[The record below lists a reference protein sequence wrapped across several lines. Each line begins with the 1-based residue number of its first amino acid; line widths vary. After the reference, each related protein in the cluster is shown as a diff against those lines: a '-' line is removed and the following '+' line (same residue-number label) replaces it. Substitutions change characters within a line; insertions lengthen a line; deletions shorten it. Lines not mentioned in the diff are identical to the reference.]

1 MIKKFITFTGVGAIG
16 TLAHYLTMIALV
28 QFFSAQPVIGS
39 SAGALVGAGI
49 NYILNYTFTFKSN
62 SDHRATLWKF
72 MLIAAVGFT
81 LNGIFMG
88 IFTGMFKIYYLIA
101 QLLTTGLVLI
111 WNFLA
116 NHFWT
121 FREYPQTKPL

>member
-1 MIKKFITFTGVGAIG
+1 MIT
-16 TLAHYLTMIALV
+16 LV

-62 SDHRATLWKF
+62 SNHRETLWKF
-72 MLIAAVGFT
+72 FLIAAVGFT

-88 IFTGMFKIYYLIA
+88 IFTGMFQIYYLIA
-101 QLLTTGLVLI
+101 QLFTTGLVLV

-121 FREYPQTKPL
+121 FREQPQTKPL